1 MDSARYAYIFVHAYA
16 QNNDKVKEAI
26 NWRVENERE
35 ESWEGLEGG
44 KRVM

>member
-1 MDSARYAYIFVHAYA
+1 MHTFLCMHMHK
-16 QNNDKVKEAI
+16 NNDKVKEAI